1 MGRRR
6 AVKHLRAKGV
16 SPRVIGPFLVAVLIM
31 AFSFFHPCPVWPAGS
46 ADILSVDVEGAGIID
61 RQNLSQARERA
72 VESALSQALKA
83 AVAQVLRPGL
93 PPSKAEEAWRAVSP
107 NRGRYIQKYA
117 ITGETSDGRVY
128 RVGVSVTLLTGIL
141 SERLQ
146 SLGYEIVRSERA
158 DREVTLTVRD
168 VRSHEEY
175 VQLRAFLKAE
185 VPCVREVRPA
195 RFSWKEVSF
204 RLILQG
210 TSLCVTEVQLPFV
223 VRELTD
229 DAITGEIVRRK

>member
-1 MGRRR
+1 
-6 AVKHLRAKGV
+6 
-16 SPRVIGPFLVAVLIM
+16 
-31 AFSFFHPCPVWPAGS
+31 
-46 ADILSVDVEGAGIID
+46 
-61 RQNLSQARERA
+61 
-72 VESALSQALKA
+72 
-83 AVAQVLRPGL
+83 
-93 PPSKAEEAWRAVSP
+93 
-107 NRGRYIQKYA
+107 
-117 ITGETSDGRVY
+117 
-128 RVGVSVTLLTGIL
+128 VGVSVTLLTGIL

-146 SLGYEIVRSERA
+146 FLGYEIVRSERA